1 MTAEEKRELFVNEL
15 ENYIQKIEEEI
26 LKFEKNP
33 SYQTIER
40 IFNELK

>member
-1 MTAEEKRELFVNEL
+1 MTTEEKRELLVSEL

-26 LKFEKNP
+26 LKFENNP